1 MRVLPPHRSRPG
13 LAASLALLAA
23 CGTAES
29 PPTMMLPTP
38 PTLACPKGHVSAWV
52 DVQAGVAE
60 CQADLPLRGGG
71 MPATG
76 LQYPFPAMVRPA
88 GSLNSPERIE
98 LGRLLFFDPVLS
110 RDDTVSCAHCHSP
123 YLGFGDG
130 RAKAIGINNAA
141 VPRHTP
147 TVWNA
152 AFSREQ
158 FWDGRAKTLEEQA
171 GGPILNAKEM
181 GMPNEAAVEAKVRAI
196 PEYVKRFQTAFPK
209 DGADAVRFAN
219 ITAAIAT
226 FERTVVSF
234 NSAYD
239 RYAAGQQSALTASA
253 RRGLSL
259 FNSVKLRCF
268 ECHDAPTFANPD
280 YKVLGLPDAADSNR
294 MDADVGRSA
303 IVNALPN
310 RWAFKVPT
318 LRNVVKH
325 APFMHNGVFKTMD
338 EVLDFYAKGGGLGR
352 GYTVRV
358 GDQDVPVPVD
368 DKIGK
373 YDLSAEER
381 ADLKAFLEAL
391 TDESLLPE
399 IPAQVPSGL
408 PVVARP
414 I

>member
-1 MRVLPPHRSRPG
+1 
-13 LAASLALLAA
+13 
-23 CGTAES
+23 
-29 PPTMMLPTP
+29 
-38 PTLACPKGHVSAWV
+38 
-52 DVQAGVAE
+52 
-60 CQADLPLRGGG
+60 
-71 MPATG
+71 
-76 LQYPFPAMVRPA
+76 
-88 GSLNSPERIE
+88 
-98 LGRLLFFDPVLS
+98 
-110 RDDTVSCAHCHSP
+110 
-123 YLGFGDG
+123 
-130 RAKAIGINNAA
+130 
-141 VPRHTP
+141 
-147 TVWNA
+147 
-152 AFSREQ
+152 
-158 FWDGRAKTLEEQA
+158 
-171 GGPILNAKEM
+171 
-181 GMPNEAAVEAKVRAI
+181 
-196 PEYVKRFQTAFPK
+196 
-209 DGADAVRFAN
+209 
-219 ITAAIAT
+219 
-226 FERTVVSF
+226 
-234 NSAYD
+234 
-239 RYAAGQQSALTASA
+239 
-253 RRGLSL
+253 
-259 FNSVKLRCF
+259 
-268 ECHDAPTFANPD
+268 
-280 YKVLGLPDAADSNR
+280 

-352 GYTVRV
+352 GYTVRI